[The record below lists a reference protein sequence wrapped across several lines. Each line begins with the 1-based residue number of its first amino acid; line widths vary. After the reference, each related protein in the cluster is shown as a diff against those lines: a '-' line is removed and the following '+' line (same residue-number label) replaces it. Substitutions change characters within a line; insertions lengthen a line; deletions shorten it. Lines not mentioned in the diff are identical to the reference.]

1 MQACGDRENV
11 LEICSLAGLRL
22 VAQTP
27 ESRARRSTTQQTHV
41 DAIRNWKPSQNFAW
55 LDRKTYINKI
65 QPCLAGVTISALRS
79 ALGISEPY
87 AAFIRSGSRVPHPRH
102 WPTLARLVGL
112 ALPHA
117 EAAQY

>member
-1 MQACGDRENV
+1 MCLRDAPRIRF
-11 LEICSLAGLRL
+11 EI
-22 VAQTP
+22 
-27 ESRARRSTTQQTHV
+27 SRSVERDPR
-41 DAIRNWKPSQNFAW
+41 
-55 LDRKTYINKI
+55 
-65 QPCLAGVTISALRS
+65 LAGVAVSALRS

-102 WPTLARLVGL
+102 WQTLARLVGL